1 MEWNTILCNWRMTIL
16 QWGSFAKINQ
26 SSPMPPSI
34 GESET
39 CTKSRRAR
47 FELARA
53 LSLSLSPL
61 ECVKLKINLDQQ
73 QTNKSIVKGLRLSHV
88 RIVGRVQLKE

>member
-53 LSLSLSPL
+53 LSLAFGVCQAENQFGSAAD
-61 ECVKLKINLDQQ
+61 K
-73 QTNKSIVKGLRLSHV
+73 
-88 RIVGRVQLKE
+88 